1 MTSPVGSDAGTG
13 QAFGP
18 SGKNRTGADLQ
29 PLERLVTGTAGAGL
43 LLYSLRGGVGRQ
55 VALGLP
61 GLALAYMAVRGRN
74 PLATALKID
83 EQNGAVQVRQAVTVD
98 RPADELYAL
107 WRDLERLPEWMS
119 HLKQVEVL
127 HGGTSRWTAE
137 GPVGPVQWNAT
148 LTADEPGRRIA
159 WASVPGSGLENSGE
173 VLFRAAP
180 GNRGTEVVVRL
191 EYRPPA
197 GTTGAIFAR
206 IRGQEPA
213 QQLRAD
219 LTRFKRFQELGFVP
233 TTEGQTSGRADAAGQ
248 TASRSGQ

>member
-1 MTSPVGSDAGTG
+1 MTSSVGRESEAG

-18 SGKNRTGADLQ
+18 SGKNRAGANLQ
-29 PLERLVTGTAGAGL
+29 PVERLVTGTAAAGL
-43 LLYSLRGGVGRQ
+43 LFYSLRGGLGRQ
-55 VALGLP
+55 LGLGLP
-61 GLALAYMAVRGRN
+61 GLALAYMAVQGRN

-83 EQNGAVQVRQAVTVD
+83 QKDGAVQIRQAVTVD

-107 WRDLERLPEWMS
+107 WRNLERLPEWMS

-127 HGGTSRWTAE
+127 HSGTSRWTAE

-148 LTADEPGRRIA
+148 LTADEPGQRIA

-180 GNRGTEVVVRL
+180 GNRGTELVVRL

-197 GTTGAIFAR
+197 GTTGAVFAR

-213 QQLRAD
+213 QQLRED
-219 LTRFKRFQELGFVP
+219 LTRFKRIQELGFVP
-233 TTEGQTSGRADAAGQ
+233 TTEGQSSGRASSDVQ
-248 TASRSGQ
+248 SASRGGQ